1 MSTHCKRF
9 HRHMR
14 TALSLLLAAL
24 LSLANV
30 PAPAHAEAPGAAK
43 DVTPIEPEGK
53 ADTAEEMFGDVD
65 APGSSIQALGELIA
79 PADEWESGA
88 VGEDDNDELL
98 EDYLQRPVGEVE
110 RACSPVRLMGVRSAR
125 ARLEGN
131 DLLAYELLRPM
142 VEEVAAGTRSSAV
155 FEIPLAAFG
164 YDGPWTA
171 EQLGVESIVS
181 DGNIAQDAAA
191 AARARVAFSYTN
203 VVRAL
208 MADCPYELYWFDKT
222 AGYSYKGCS
231 CSASWSGGEYLLG
244 LSTSPTVSFR
254 VATEYSASGV
264 AGTCDV
270 GTPVQAVNAAVAKAA
285 QIVSDNAG
293 KAAYE
298 RLVAYSD
305 AICADVSYNHAAAED
320 SDTPYGNPWQLIWVF
335 DGDES
340 TNVVCEGYS
349 KAFKYLCDL
358 TWPQGSG
365 DGVEC
370 LLATGQMSGGTG
382 AGGHMWNVV
391 RMDDGNN
398 YLVDVTN
405 CDEGAVGHPY
415 ELFMAYGPSGSYASG
430 YTFAANG
437 QRILY
442 AYDNV
447 TKDSF
452 GEGALAIAPTAYATP
467 ATQGPTEGW
476 TQFGTCEWQVGGD
489 TLTIRP
495 LANGASGTLANTYG
509 TAMPGAGD
517 SAVSHVVFTS
527 GVKAGESMAG
537 LFRGCS
543 NIVSIDFSDL
553 DTSATTD
560 MSQAFEGCSSLRMV
574 TFAAGSKLFDESGL
588 AMLFVDTGYGYWLS
602 DGNGWCYVQAQ
613 AGVVTQGW
621 LDVDGSTYY
630 FMPSTRRMATGTQVI
645 DGITYV
651 FDDEGRLVRDGSK
664 DLTQA
669 RVSVA
674 SPIYTGVPL
683 KPAVV
688 VKLNGKAL
696 VRGTDYTVTYRNNVC
711 AGTATAIVTGAG
723 SYFGTTSATF
733 RIRRSNLAGARLT
746 LTSTSLAYTGGAR
759 RPAVRVRAGGRSLV
773 AGRDYVLAWS
783 AVSPVAVGTYRV
795 RAVGRGNYAGLS
807 AWASYDVV
815 PRATSLARI
824 CNSSWGALTASWVRQ
839 MPQTSGY
846 ELQMSASRAFM
857 AARSMKVSGAYITSK
872 RVTGLCPGRTYY
884 VRVRTYQVVGG
895 KVYYSAWSATRA
907 VIVY

>member
-1 MSTHCKRF
+1 MCASPKQLRECKKF
-9 HRHMR
+9 AC
-14 TALSLLLAAL
+14 TFSFIVALAIICDCLLVVTPAEAGISDARVVSVDQNVQSGPVEMTFDGDL
-24 LSLANV
+24 LDHYVQQQIEESLAPTGGEQATSDERPISMDPESARDVLTGRELTVYNTLR
-30 PAPAHAEAPGAAK
+30 EAVANIAAGNTSSTK
-43 DVTPIEPEGK
+43 
-53 ADTAEEMFGDVD
+53 VD
-65 APGSSIQALGELIA
+65 ISL
-79 PADEWESGA
+79 
-88 VGEDDNDELL
+88 DEL
-98 EDYLQRPVGEVE
+98 
-110 RACSPVRLMGVRSAR
+110 
-125 ARLEGN
+125 
-131 DLLAYELLRPM
+131 
-142 VEEVAAGTRSSAV
+142 
-155 FEIPLAAFG
+155 G

-171 EQLGVESIVS
+171 SQLGVSAIVENGSISS
-181 DGNIAQDAAA
+181 DAMSAASD
-191 AARARVAFSYTN
+191 RLYVDYPK

-208 MADCPYELYWFDKT
+208 LADCPYDLYWFDKT
-222 AGYSYKGCS
+222 SGYSY
-231 CSASWSGGEYLLG
+231 GGG
-244 LSTSPTVSFR
+244 G
-254 VATEYSASGV
+254 YSASMQNGEWQLIRTSGSAV
-264 AGTCDV
+264 TFYVSSEYAASGSEGATQVRTDV
-270 GTPVQAVNAAVAKAA
+270 GQTVDNALGRAR

-320 SDTPYGNPWQLIWVF
+320 SGTPYGNPWQLIWVF

-509 TAMPGAGD
+509 TAMPGASD

-630 FMPSTRRMATGTQVI
+630 FMPSTRRMVTGTQVI

-674 SPIYTGVPL
+674 SPTYTGVPL

-696 VRGTDYTVTYRNNVC
+696 VRGTDYTVTYRNNVG

-733 RIRRSNLAGARLT
+733 RIRRSSLAGARLT

-759 RPAVRVRAGGRSLV
+759 RPSVRVRAGGRTLV

-846 ELQMSASRAFM
+846 ELQMSASRAFL

-907 VIVY
+907 VIVH